1 MKKSLLTMF
10 VFLLSISLAVA
21 APVDEQ
27 KARQLASDFLGSLR
41 PQITRSVSEGAELTR
56 AVTGVADG
64 NDAAFYVFNSDCSF
78 VIISADD
85 RTPAVLGYSEN
96 GVYDKNNV
104 PDGLK
109 AMLGWLQSS
118 VRNYTPTTRGEVPTH
133 DAIKPL
139 LTTKWNQHSP
149 YNLFCPYD
157 EVNDAPSVTGCVAT
171 AMAQIMKYHEWP
183 SAYDWSLMK
192 DEYDSGDE
200 SAAAQEVAKVMKDAG
215 ESVYM
220 KYSANGSF
228 ANADGISEA
237 FRNTFGYSISTELVS
252 RAYFTA
258 QEWDELIYSN
268 LENKMPVYY
277 GGTAIDIDDSKG
289 YLQGVEAGHG
299 FVVDGYDGKGLYHVN
314 WGWGGLSDGF
324 FLLSLLDPDNQGAG
338 GTSGSEGYTIRASA
352 VVGIKPVKPTEKA
365 VTTRRLRASSFSVV
379 DGQTTLSR
387 SSTSEDFPSFKTKI
401 GIGNFITGSED
412 GTFDVGLLLCKGN
425 ELLSLLDSKSSTDFP
440 KDKGFLFNLESKIG
454 KGLSNGTYQLRAV
467 CRESGKED
475 WVFCQLATSCYVEAV
490 VNDLSLTLAV
500 RGIDNDGVAKFTAN
514 SKEIS
519 SNPCERR
526 PITFKLNL
534 TDLNK
539 ESNSPIYLW
548 GNEDPMNT
556 VLLAGIG
563 SNLDPGETGDVEIH
577 YTPQRSGDFTF
588 YISGSA
594 TDYTESLV
602 ETFEVNVAAR
612 VPYDLVVDVALDVKD
627 ADSENKVAGTAL
639 EGVAKIKNN
648 SSEAYQDPVRI
659 WLLKENP
666 STGEFNSVTRVV
678 RSADIP
684 VGETA
689 EVPFEFYDLKT
700 DVNYA
705 LVVQMYENT
714 DWKFVNFVNGGIPQ
728 SAIFMLVDA
737 TGIQSIQSDAPDA
750 EVYNLNGVFM
760 GKASDLKSL
769 PKGLY
774 IINKKKV
781 VNN

>member
-10 VFLLSISLAVA
+10 VSLFSIILAVA

-27 KARQLASDFLGSLR
+27 KARQLASDFLSNMNPHG
-41 PQITRSVSEGAELTR
+41 TRSGNVELTR

-64 NDAAFYVFNSDCSF
+64 NDAAIYVFNSDESF

-85 RTPAVLGYSEN
+85 RTPAVLGYSDH
-96 GVYDKNNV
+96 GAYDMKKA

-109 AMLGWLQSS
+109 AMLGWFQAS
-118 VRNYTPTTRGEVPTH
+118 VRNYSTTRGEVAIH

-149 YNLFCPYD
+149 YNLLCPYD
-157 EVNDAPSVTGCVAT
+157 EKNDAPSVTGCVAT
-171 AMAQIMKYHEWP
+171 AMAQIMKYHEYP

-215 ESVYM
+215 ASVYM
-220 KYSANGSF
+220 EYSAIVSS
-228 ANADGISEA
+228 ANVDGISEA

-338 GTSGSEGYTIRASA
+338 GTSGSEGYTIKASA
-352 VVGIKPVKPTEKA
+352 IVGIKPVKSTEKA

-387 SSTSEDFPSFKTKI
+387 SSSSEDFPSFKTKI

-440 KDKGFLFNLESKIG
+440 KGKGYFIDLESKIG

-490 VNDLSLTLAV
+490 VNDLSLTLVV

-519 SNPCERR
+519 SDPCERR

-548 GNEDPMNT
+548 GNEDPEKT
-556 VLLAGIG
+556 VLLAGKG

-689 EVPFEFYDLKT
+689 ELPFEFYDLKT
-700 DVNYA
+700 NVEYA
-705 LVVQMYENT
+705 LLVEMFENT
-714 DWKFVNFVNGGIPQ
+714 DWKLVNLVNDEIPK
-728 SAIFMLVDA
+728 SITYILVDA

>member
-1 MKKSLLTMF
+1 M
-10 VFLLSISLAVA
+10 
-21 APVDEQ
+21 
-27 KARQLASDFLGSLR
+27 
-41 PQITRSVSEGAELTR
+41 
-56 AVTGVADG
+56 
-64 NDAAFYVFNSDCSF
+64 
-78 VIISADD
+78 
-85 RTPAVLGYSEN
+85 
-96 GVYDKNNV
+96 
-104 PDGLK
+104 
-109 AMLGWLQSS
+109 
-118 VRNYTPTTRGEVPTH
+118 
-133 DAIKPL
+133 
-139 LTTKWNQHSP
+139 
-149 YNLFCPYD
+149 
-157 EVNDAPSVTGCVAT
+157 
-171 AMAQIMKYHEWP
+171 
-183 SAYDWSLMK
+183 
-192 DEYDSGDE
+192 
-200 SAAAQEVAKVMKDAG
+200 
-215 ESVYM
+215 
-220 KYSANGSF
+220 
-228 ANADGISEA
+228 
-237 FRNTFGYSISTELVS
+237 
-252 RAYFTA
+252 
-258 QEWDELIYSN
+258 
-268 LENKMPVYY
+268 
-277 GGTAIDIDDSKG
+277 
-289 YLQGVEAGHG
+289 
-299 FVVDGYDGKGLYHVN
+299 
-314 WGWGGLSDGF
+314 
-324 FLLSLLDPDNQGAG
+324 
-338 GTSGSEGYTIRASA
+338 
-352 VVGIKPVKPTEKA
+352 
-365 VTTRRLRASSFSVV
+365 V

-387 SSTSEDFPSFKTKI
+387 SSSSEDFPSFKTKI

-425 ELLSLLDSKSSTDFP
+425 ELLSLLDSKSS
-440 KDKGFLFNLESKIG
+440 N
-454 KGLSNGTYQLRAV
+454 
-467 CRESGKED
+467 
-475 WVFCQLATSCYVEAV
+475 
-490 VNDLSLTLAV
+490 LSLTLVV

-519 SNPCERR
+519 SDPCERR

-548 GNEDPMNT
+548 GNEDPEKT
-556 VLLAGIG
+556 VLLAGKG

-602 ETFEVNVAAR
+602 ETFEVNV
-612 VPYDLVVDVALDVKD
+612 
-627 ADSENKVAGTAL
+627 
-639 EGVAKIKNN
+639 N

-714 DWKFVNFVNGGIPQ
+714 DWKFVNFVNGRIPQ

>member
-1 MKKSLLTMF
+1 MKKSLLTIF
-10 VFLLSISLAVA
+10 VSLFSIILAVA

-27 KARQLASDFLGSLR
+27 KARQLASDFLSNMNPHG
-41 PQITRSVSEGAELTR
+41 TRSGNSELTR

-64 NDAAFYVFNSDCSF
+64 NDAAIYVFNSDNSF

-85 RTPAVLGYSEN
+85 RTPAVLGYSDH
-96 GVYDKNNV
+96 GVYDMKKA

-109 AMLGWLQSS
+109 AMLGWLQAS
-118 VRNYTPTTRGEVPTH
+118 VRNYSTTRGEVSIH

-215 ESVYM
+215 ASVYM

-352 VVGIKPVKPTEKA
+352 IVGIKPVKPTEKA

-425 ELLSLLDSKSSTDFP
+425 ELLSLLGSKSSEDFP
-440 KDKGFLFNLESKIG
+440 KDKGFFFNLESKIG
-454 KGLSNGTYQLRAV
+454 KGLSNGTYQLRAI

-519 SNPCERR
+519 SDPCERR

-534 TDLNK
+534 TDQNK

-548 GNEDPMNT
+548 GNEDPEKT

-594 TDYTESLV
+594 EDYTESLV

-612 VPYDLVVDVALDVKD
+612 VPYDLDVEVALEVED
-627 ADSENKVAGTAL
+627 ADPENKVAGTAL

-666 STGEFNSVTRVV
+666 STGKFNSVTRLV

-684 VGETA
+684 VGATA

-700 DVNYA
+700 DVEYA
-705 LVVQMYENT
+705 LVIEMYEKK
-714 DWKFVNFVNGGIPQ
+714 DWKEVNLVNGGIPA
-728 SAIFMLVDA
+728 SAIFTLVDA

>member
-10 VFLLSISLAVA
+10 VSLFSIILAVA

-27 KARQLASDFLGSLR
+27 KARQLASDFLSNMSPHG
-41 PQITRSVSEGAELTR
+41 TRSGNSELTR

-64 NDAAFYVFNSDCSF
+64 NDAAIYVFNSDNSF

-85 RTPAVLGYSEN
+85 RTPAVLGYSDH
-96 GVYDKNNV
+96 GVYDMKKA

-109 AMLGWLQSS
+109 AMLGWLQAS
-118 VRNYTPTTRGEVPTH
+118 VRNYSTTRGEVSIH

-352 VVGIKPVKPTEKA
+352 IVGIKPVKPTEKA

-387 SSTSEDFPSFKTKI
+387 SSSSEDFPSFKTKI

-425 ELLSLLDSKSSTDFP
+425 ELLSLLGSKSSEDFP
-440 KDKGFLFNLESKIG
+440 KDKGFFFNLESKIG
-454 KGLSNGTYQLRAV
+454 KGLSNGTYQLRAI

-519 SNPCERR
+519 SDPCERR

-534 TDLNK
+534 TDQNK

-548 GNEDPMNT
+548 GNEDPEKT

-594 TDYTESLV
+594 EDYTESLV

-612 VPYDLVVDVALDVKD
+612 VPYDLNVEVALEVEN
-627 ADSENKVAGTAL
+627 ADPENKVAGTAL

-666 STGEFNSVTRVV
+666 STGKFNSVTRLV

-684 VGETA
+684 VGATA

-700 DVNYA
+700 DVEYA
-705 LVVQMYENT
+705 LVIEMYEKK
-714 DWKFVNFVNGGIPQ
+714 DWKEVNLVNGGIPA
-728 SAIFMLVDA
+728 SAIFTLVDA

>member
-10 VFLLSISLAVA
+10 VSLFSIILAVA

-27 KARQLASDFLGSLR
+27 KARQLASDFLSNMSPHG
-41 PQITRSVSEGAELTR
+41 TRSGNSELTR

-64 NDAAFYVFNSDCSF
+64 NDAAIYVFNSDNSF

-85 RTPAVLGYSEN
+85 RTPAVLGYSDH
-96 GVYDKNNV
+96 GVYDMKKA

-109 AMLGWLQSS
+109 AMLGWLQAS
-118 VRNYTPTTRGEVPTH
+118 VRNYSTTRGEVSIH

-149 YNLFCPYD
+149 YNLLCPYD
-157 EVNDAPSVTGCVAT
+157 AENDALSVTGCVAT
-171 AMAQIMKYHEWP
+171 AMAQIMKYHEYP
-183 SAYDWSLMK
+183 SAYNWSLMK

-289 YLQGVEAGHG
+289 YLQGVEGGHG
-299 FVVDGYDGKGLYHVN
+299 FIVDGYDGKGLYHVN

-352 VVGIKPVKPTEKA
+352 IVGIKPVKPTEKA

-387 SSTSEDFPSFKTKI
+387 SSSSEDFPSFKTKI

-425 ELLSLLDSKSSTDFP
+425 ELLSLLGSKSSEDFP
-440 KDKGFLFNLESKIG
+440 KDKGFFFNLESKIG

-519 SNPCERR
+519 SDPCERR

-534 TDLNK
+534 TDQNK

-548 GNEDPMNT
+548 GNEDPEKT

-612 VPYDLVVDVALDVKD
+612 VPYDLDVEVALEVED
-627 ADSENKVAGTAL
+627 ADPENKVAGTAL

-666 STGEFNSVTRVV
+666 STGKFNSVTRLV

-684 VGETA
+684 VGATA

-700 DVNYA
+700 DVEYA
-705 LVVQMYENT
+705 LVIEMYEKK
-714 DWKFVNFVNGGIPQ
+714 DWKEVNLVNGGIPA
-728 SAIFMLVDA
+728 SAIFTLVDA

>member
-10 VFLLSISLAVA
+10 VSLFSIILAVA

-27 KARQLASDFLGSLR
+27 KARQLASDFLSNMNPHG
-41 PQITRSVSEGAELTR
+41 TRSGNAELTR

-64 NDAAFYVFNSDCSF
+64 NDAAIYVFNSDESF

-85 RTPAVLGYSEN
+85 RTPAVLGYSDH
-96 GVYDKNNV
+96 GAYDMKKA

-109 AMLGWLQSS
+109 AMLGWLQAS
-118 VRNYTPTTRGEVPTH
+118 VRHYSTTRGEVAIH

-149 YNLFCPYD
+149 YNLLCPYD
-157 EVNDAPSVTGCVAT
+157 DKNDAPSVTGCVAT
-171 AMAQIMKYHEWP
+171 AMAQIMRYHEYP
-183 SAYDWSLMK
+183 SAYNWSLMK
-192 DEYDSGDE
+192 DDYESGDE
-200 SAAAQEVAKVMKDAG
+200 SEAAQEVAKVMKDAG
-215 ESVYM
+215 ASVYM
-220 KYSANGSF
+220 EYSANVSS
-228 ANADGISEA
+228 AIVDGISEA

-277 GGTAIDIDDSKG
+277 SGTAVDIDDSKG

-338 GTSGSEGYTIRASA
+338 GTSGSEGYTIKASA
-352 VVGIKPVKPTEKA
+352 IVGIKPVKPTEKA

-387 SSTSEDFPSFKTKI
+387 SSSSEDFPSFKTNI

-425 ELLSLLDSKSSTDFP
+425 ELLSLLDSKSSRDFP
-440 KDKGFLFNLESKIG
+440 KGKGYLIDLESKIG

-490 VNDLSLTLAV
+490 VNDLSLTLVV

-666 STGEFNSVTRVV
+666 STGKYNSVTRVV
-678 RSADIP
+678 RPADIP

-700 DVNYA
+700 GVKYA
-705 LVVQMYENT
+705 LVVEMYENT
-714 DWKFVNFVNGGIPQ
+714 DWKFVNFVNGGIPE
-728 SAIFMLVDA
+728 SIIYMLVDA

-750 EVYNLNGVFM
+750 EVYNLNGVRL
-760 GKASDLKSL
+760 GKASDLKNL
-769 PKGLY
+769 PKGVY

>member
-10 VFLLSISLAVA
+10 VSLFSIILAVA

-27 KARQLASDFLGSLR
+27 KARQLASDFLSNMSPRG
-41 PQITRSVSEGAELTR
+41 TRSGNAELTR

-64 NDAAFYVFNSDCSF
+64 NDAAIYVFNSDNSF

-85 RTPAVLGYSEN
+85 RTPAVLGYSDH
-96 GVYDKNNV
+96 GVYDMKKA

-109 AMLGWLQSS
+109 AMLGWLQAS
-118 VRNYTPTTRGEVPTH
+118 VRNYSTTRGEVSIH

-149 YNLFCPYD
+149 YNLLCPYD
-157 EVNDAPSVTGCVAT
+157 AENDALSVTGCVAT

-215 ESVYM
+215 ASVYM

-352 VVGIKPVKPTEKA
+352 IVGIKPVKPTEKA

-387 SSTSEDFPSFKTKI
+387 SSSSEDFPSFKTKI

-454 KGLSNGTYQLRAV
+454 KGLSNGTYQLRAI

-519 SNPCERR
+519 SDPCERR

-534 TDLNK
+534 TDQNK

-548 GNEDPMNT
+548 GNEDPEKT

-594 TDYTESLV
+594 EDYTESLV

-612 VPYDLVVDVALDVKD
+612 VPYDLNVEVALEVEN
-627 ADSENKVAGTAL
+627 ADPENKVAGTAL

-666 STGEFNSVTRVV
+666 STGKFNSVTRLV

-684 VGETA
+684 VGATA

-700 DVNYA
+700 DVEYA
-705 LVVQMYENT
+705 LVIEMYEKK
-714 DWKFVNFVNGGIPQ
+714 DWKEVNLVNGGIPA
-728 SAIFMLVDA
+728 SAIFTLVDA

>member
-10 VFLLSISLAVA
+10 VSLFSIILAVA

-27 KARQLASDFLGSLR
+27 KARQLASDFLSNMSPHG
-41 PQITRSVSEGAELTR
+41 TRSGNSELTR

-64 NDAAFYVFNSDCSF
+64 NDAAIYVFNSDNSF

-85 RTPAVLGYSEN
+85 RTPAVLGYSDH
-96 GVYDKNNV
+96 GVYDMKKA

-109 AMLGWLQSS
+109 AMLGWLQAS
-118 VRNYTPTTRGEVPTH
+118 VRNYSTTRGEVSIH

-149 YNLFCPYD
+149 YNLLCPYD
-157 EVNDAPSVTGCVAT
+157 AENDALSVTGCVAT

-352 VVGIKPVKPTEKA
+352 IVGIKPVKPTEKA

-387 SSTSEDFPSFKTKI
+387 SSSSEDFPSFKTKI

-490 VNDLSLTLAV
+490 VNDLSLTLVV

-519 SNPCERR
+519 SDPCERR

-534 TDLNK
+534 TDQNK

-548 GNEDPMNT
+548 GNEDPEKT

-594 TDYTESLV
+594 EDYTESLV

-666 STGEFNSVTRVV
+666 STGKFNSVTRLV

-684 VGETA
+684 VGATA

-700 DVNYA
+700 DVEYA
-705 LVVQMYENT
+705 LVIEMYEKK
-714 DWKFVNFVNGGIPQ
+714 DWKEVNLVNGGIPA
-728 SAIFMLVDA
+728 SAIFTLVDA

>member
-1 MKKSLLTMF
+1 MKKSLLTT
-10 VFLLSISLAVA
+10 FLFLFSIILAVA

-27 KARQLASDFLGSLR
+27 KARQLASDFLSNMSPHG
-41 PQITRSVSEGAELTR
+41 TRSANVELTR

-64 NDAAFYVFNSDCSF
+64 NDAAIYVFNSDNSF

-85 RTPAVLGYSEN
+85 RTPAVLGYSDQ
-96 GVYDKNNV
+96 GVYDMKKA

-109 AMLGWLQSS
+109 AMLGWLQAS
-118 VRNYTPTTRGEVPTH
+118 VRNYSTTRGEVLIH

-139 LTTKWNQHSP
+139 MTTKWNQHSP
-149 YNLFCPYD
+149 YNLLCPYD

-171 AMAQIMKYHEWP
+171 AMAQIMKYHEYP

-215 ESVYM
+215 ASVYM
-220 KYSANGSF
+220 KYSANVSS
-228 ANADGISEA
+228 ANVDGISEA

-338 GTSGSEGYTIRASA
+338 GTSGSEGYTIKASA
-352 VVGIKPVKPTEKA
+352 IVGIKPVKPTEKA

-387 SSTSEDFPSFKTKI
+387 SSSSEDFPSFKTKI

-440 KDKGFLFNLESKIG
+440 KGKGYFIDLESKIG

-490 VNDLSLTLAV
+490 VNDKSLTLVV

-563 SNLDPGETGDVEIH
+563 SNLDPGETGDVVIH

-588 YISGSA
+588 YISGSDK
-594 TDYTESLV
+594 DYTESLV
-602 ETFEVNVAAR
+602 ATFEVNVAAR
-612 VPYDLVVDVALDVKD
+612 TPYDLVVDVALEVEG
-627 ADSENKVAGTAL
+627 ADSENKVSGTAL
-639 EGVAKIKNN
+639 KGVAKIKNN
-648 SSEAYQDPVRI
+648 SSQAYQDPVRI
-659 WLLKENP
+659 WLYKYN
-666 STGEFNSVTRVV
+666 STTGDFKSVTRLA
-678 RSADIP
+678 RSADIA
-684 VGETA
+684 VGETG

-700 DVNYA
+700 NVEYA
-705 LVVQMYENT
+705 LLVEMYENKE
-714 DWKFVNFVNGGIPQ
+714 WKMVNLVDGLIPLSFVY
-728 SAIFMLVDA
+728 MLVDA
-737 TGIQSIQSDAPDA
+737 TGIHSIQSDAPDA
-750 EVYNLNGVFM
+750 EVYNLNGVRL
-760 GKASDLKSL
+760 GKAADLKSL

>member
-10 VFLLSISLAVA
+10 VSLFSVILAVA

-27 KARQLASDFLGSLR
+27 KARQLASDFLSNMNPHG
-41 PQITRSVSEGAELTR
+41 TRSGNAELTR

-64 NDAAFYVFNSDCSF
+64 NDAAIYVFNSDNSF

-85 RTPAVLGYSEN
+85 RTPAVLGYSDH
-96 GVYDKNNV
+96 GAYDMKKA

-109 AMLGWLQSS
+109 AMLGWFQAS
-118 VRNYTPTTRGEVPTH
+118 VSNYSTTRGEVAIH

-149 YNLFCPYD
+149 YNLLCPYD
-157 EVNDAPSVTGCVAT
+157 EVNDALSVTGCVAT
-171 AMAQIMKYHEWP
+171 AMAQIMRYHEYP
-183 SAYDWSLMK
+183 SAYNWSLMK
-192 DEYDSGDE
+192 DDYDSGDE
-200 SAAAQEVAKVMKDAG
+200 SEAANEVAKVMKDAG
-215 ESVYM
+215 QSVYM
-220 KYSANGSF
+220 EYSANGSS
-228 ANADGISEA
+228 ANGDCVSEA
-237 FRNTFGYSISTELVS
+237 FRNIFGYALSTEFVI
-252 RAYFTA
+252 RAYYSA
-258 QEWDELIYSN
+258 QEWDELIYGN
-268 LENKMPVYY
+268 LKNKMPVIYS
-277 GGTAIDIDDSKG
+277 GRAIDIDNSGGSLKG
-289 YLQGVEAGHG
+289 VDAGHT

-324 FLLSLLDPDNQGAG
+324 FLLSLLNPENQGAG
-338 GTSGSEGYTIRASA
+338 GTSGSEGYTIRAAA
-352 VVGIKPVKPTEKA
+352 VVGIQPAATA
-365 VTTRRLRASSFSVV
+365 VSVRRLKSNSFSLV
-379 DGQTTLSR
+379 DGQTTISR
-387 SSTSEDFPSFKTKI
+387 SSTSEDFPSFKI
-401 GIGNFITGSED
+401 RNGFGNFITGSED
-412 GTFDVGLLLCKGN
+412 GKFDFGLMLCKGD
-425 ELLSLLDSKSSTDFP
+425 EMLSLLSGKSSDFS
-440 KDKGFLFNLESKIG
+440 KDEGYYYNSEVQIG
-454 KGLSNGTYQLRAV
+454 KGLSNGTYQIRGV
-467 CRESGKED
+467 CRESGTEN
-475 WVFCQLATSCYVEAV
+475 WYLCQLATCCYIEAV
-490 VNDLSLTLAV
+490 VNDKSLTLAV
-500 RGIDNDGVAKFTAN
+500 HGIDNDGVAKFKAN
-514 SKEIS
+514 SKDVS

-627 ADSENKVAGTAL
+627 ADSENKVAETAL

-666 STGEFNSVTRVV
+666 STGKYNSVTHVV
-678 RSADIP
+678 RPADIP

-700 DVNYA
+700 GVKYA
-705 LVVQMYENT
+705 LVVEMYENNG
-714 DWKFVNFVNGGIPQ
+714 WKDVNFVNGGIPQ

-737 TGIQSIQSDAPDA
+737 TGIQSIQSNAPDA
-750 EVYNLNGVFM
+750 EVYSLNGVRL
-760 GKASDLKSL
+760 GKASELKNL
-769 PKGLY
+769 PKGVY

>member
-10 VFLLSISLAVA
+10 VSLFSIILAVA

-27 KARQLASDFLGSLR
+27 KARQLASDFLSNMSPHG
-41 PQITRSVSEGAELTR
+41 TRSGNSELTR

-64 NDAAFYVFNSDCSF
+64 NDAAIYVFNSDNSF

-85 RTPAVLGYSEN
+85 RTPAVLGYSDH
-96 GVYDKNNV
+96 GVYDMKKA

-109 AMLGWLQSS
+109 AMLGWLQAS
-118 VRNYTPTTRGEVPTH
+118 VRNYSTTRGEVSIH

-149 YNLFCPYD
+149 YNLLCPYD
-157 EVNDAPSVTGCVAT
+157 AENDALSVTGCVAT
-171 AMAQIMKYHEWP
+171 AMAQIMKYHEYP
-183 SAYDWSLMK
+183 SAYNWSLMK

-352 VVGIKPVKPTEKA
+352 IVGIKPVKPTEKA

-387 SSTSEDFPSFKTKI
+387 SSSSEDFPSFKTKI

-425 ELLSLLDSKSSTDFP
+425 ELLSLLDSKSSEDFP
-440 KDKGFLFNLESKIG
+440 KDKGFFFNLESKIG
-454 KGLSNGTYQLRAV
+454 KGLSNGTYQLRAI

-519 SNPCERR
+519 SDPCERR

-534 TDLNK
+534 TDQNK

-548 GNEDPMNT
+548 GNEDPEKT

-594 TDYTESLV
+594 EDYTESLV

-612 VPYDLVVDVALDVKD
+612 VPYDLNVEVALEVEN
-627 ADSENKVAGTAL
+627 ADPENKVAGTAL

-666 STGEFNSVTRVV
+666 STGKFNSVTRLV

-684 VGETA
+684 VGATA

-700 DVNYA
+700 DVEYA
-705 LVVQMYENT
+705 LVIEMYEKK
-714 DWKFVNFVNGGIPQ
+714 DWKEVNLVNGGIPA
-728 SAIFMLVDA
+728 SAIFTLVDA

>member
-10 VFLLSISLAVA
+10 VSLFSIILAVA

-27 KARQLASDFLGSLR
+27 KARQLASDFLSNMSPHG
-41 PQITRSVSEGAELTR
+41 TRSGNSELTR

-64 NDAAFYVFNSDCSF
+64 NDAAIYVFNSDNSF

-85 RTPAVLGYSEN
+85 RTPAVLGYSDH
-96 GVYDKNNV
+96 GVYDMKKA

-109 AMLGWLQSS
+109 AMLGWLQAS
-118 VRNYTPTTRGEVPTH
+118 VRNYSTTRGEVSIH

-149 YNLFCPYD
+149 YNLLCPYD
-157 EVNDAPSVTGCVAT
+157 AENDALSVTGCVAT

-215 ESVYM
+215 ASVYM

-352 VVGIKPVKPTEKA
+352 IVGIKPVKPTEKA

-387 SSTSEDFPSFKTKI
+387 SSSSEDFPSFKTKI

-425 ELLSLLDSKSSTDFP
+425 ELLSLLGSKSSEDFP
-440 KDKGFLFNLESKIG
+440 KDKGFFFNLESKIG
-454 KGLSNGTYQLRAV
+454 KGLSNGTYQLRAI

-519 SNPCERR
+519 SDPCERR

-534 TDLNK
+534 TDQNK

-548 GNEDPMNT
+548 GNEDPEKT

-594 TDYTESLV
+594 EDYTESLV

-612 VPYDLVVDVALDVKD
+612 VPYDLNVEVALEVEN
-627 ADSENKVAGTAL
+627 ADPENKVAGTAL

-666 STGEFNSVTRVV
+666 STGKFNSVTRLV

-684 VGETA
+684 VGATA

-700 DVNYA
+700 DVEYA
-705 LVVQMYENT
+705 LVIEMYEKK
-714 DWKFVNFVNGGIPQ
+714 DWKEVNLVNGGIPA
-728 SAIFMLVDA
+728 SAIFTLVDA

>member
-10 VFLLSISLAVA
+10 VSLFSIILAVA

-27 KARQLASDFLGSLR
+27 KARQLASDFLSNMSPRG
-41 PQITRSVSEGAELTR
+41 TRSGNAELTR

-64 NDAAFYVFNSDCSF
+64 NDAAIYVFNSDNSF

-85 RTPAVLGYSEN
+85 RTPAVLGYSDH
-96 GVYDKNNV
+96 GAYDMKKA

-109 AMLGWLQSS
+109 AMLGWFQAS
-118 VRNYTPTTRGEVPTH
+118 VRNYSTTRGEVAIH

-149 YNLFCPYD
+149 YNLLCPYD
-157 EVNDAPSVTGCVAT
+157 AENDALSVTGCVAT
-171 AMAQIMKYHEWP
+171 AMAQIMKYHEYP

-215 ESVYM
+215 ASVYM
-220 KYSANGSF
+220 EYSAIVSS
-228 ANADGISEA
+228 ANVDGISEA

-277 GGTAIDIDDSKG
+277 SGTAIDIDDSKG

-352 VVGIKPVKPTEKA
+352 IVGIKPVKPTEKA

-387 SSTSEDFPSFKTKI
+387 SSSSEDFPSFKTKI

-425 ELLSLLDSKSSTDFP
+425 ELLSLLDSKSSKDFP
-440 KDKGFLFNLESKIG
+440 KGTGYLIDLESKIG

-490 VNDLSLTLAV
+490 VNDLSLTLVV

-519 SNPCERR
+519 SDPCERR

-548 GNEDPMNT
+548 GNEDPEKT
-556 VLLAGIG
+556 VLLAGKG

-714 DWKFVNFVNGGIPQ
+714 DWKFVNFVNGRIPQ

>member
-10 VFLLSISLAVA
+10 VSLFSIILAVA

-27 KARQLASDFLGSLR
+27 KARQLASDFLSNMSPHG
-41 PQITRSVSEGAELTR
+41 TRSGNSELTR

-64 NDAAFYVFNSDCSF
+64 NDAAIYVFNSDNSF

-85 RTPAVLGYSEN
+85 RTPAVLGYSDH
-96 GVYDKNNV
+96 GVYDMKKA

-109 AMLGWLQSS
+109 AMLGWLQAS
-118 VRNYTPTTRGEVPTH
+118 VRNYSTTRGEVSIH

-149 YNLFCPYD
+149 YNLLCPYD
-157 EVNDAPSVTGCVAT
+157 AENDALSVTGCVAT
-171 AMAQIMKYHEWP
+171 AMAQIMKYHEYP
-183 SAYDWSLMK
+183 SAYNWSLMK
-192 DEYDSGDE
+192 DEYDSSDE

-352 VVGIKPVKPTEKA
+352 IVGIKPVKPTEKA

-387 SSTSEDFPSFKTKI
+387 SSSSEDFPSFKTKI

-425 ELLSLLDSKSSTDFP
+425 ELLSLLGSKSSEDFP
-440 KDKGFLFNLESKIG
+440 KDKGFFFNLESKIG
-454 KGLSNGTYQLRAV
+454 KGLSNGTYQLRAI

-519 SNPCERR
+519 SDPCERR

-534 TDLNK
+534 TDQNK

-548 GNEDPMNT
+548 GNEDPEKT

-594 TDYTESLV
+594 EDYTESLV

-612 VPYDLVVDVALDVKD
+612 VPYDLNVEVALEVEN
-627 ADSENKVAGTAL
+627 ADPENKVAGTAL

-666 STGEFNSVTRVV
+666 STGKFNSVTRLV

-684 VGETA
+684 VGATA

-700 DVNYA
+700 DVEYA
-705 LVVQMYENT
+705 LVIEMYEKK
-714 DWKFVNFVNGGIPQ
+714 DWKEVNLVNGGIPA
-728 SAIFMLVDA
+728 SAIFTLVDA

>member
-1 MKKSLLTMF
+1 MKKSLLTIF
-10 VFLLSISLAVA
+10 VSLFSIILAVA

-27 KARQLASDFLGSLR
+27 KARQLASDFLSNMNPHG
-41 PQITRSVSEGAELTR
+41 TRSGNSELTR

-64 NDAAFYVFNSDCSF
+64 NDAAIYVFNSDNSF

-85 RTPAVLGYSEN
+85 RTPAVLGYSDH
-96 GVYDKNNV
+96 GVYDMKKA

-109 AMLGWLQSS
+109 AMLGWLQAS
-118 VRNYTPTTRGEVPTH
+118 VRNYSTTRGEVSIH

-149 YNLFCPYD
+149 YNLLCPYD
-157 EVNDAPSVTGCVAT
+157 AENDALSVTGCVAT
-171 AMAQIMKYHEWP
+171 AMAQIMKYHEYP
-183 SAYDWSLMK
+183 SAYNWSLMK

-289 YLQGVEAGHG
+289 YLQGVEGGHG
-299 FVVDGYDGKGLYHVN
+299 FIVDGYDGKGLYHVN

-352 VVGIKPVKPTEKA
+352 IVGIKPVKPTEKA

-425 ELLSLLDSKSSTDFP
+425 ELLSLLGSKSSEDFP
-440 KDKGFLFNLESKIG
+440 KDKGFFFNLESKIG

-490 VNDLSLTLAV
+490 VNDLSLTLVV

-519 SNPCERR
+519 SDPCERR

-666 STGEFNSVTRVV
+666 STGKFNSVTRLV

-684 VGETA
+684 VGATA

-700 DVNYA
+700 DVEYA
-705 LVVQMYENT
+705 LVIEMYEKK
-714 DWKFVNFVNGGIPQ
+714 DWKEVNLVNGGIPA
-728 SAIFMLVDA
+728 SAIFTLVDA

>member
-1 MKKSLLTMF
+1 
-10 VFLLSISLAVA
+10 
-21 APVDEQ
+21 
-27 KARQLASDFLGSLR
+27 
-41 PQITRSVSEGAELTR
+41 
-56 AVTGVADG
+56 
-64 NDAAFYVFNSDCSF
+64 
-78 VIISADD
+78 
-85 RTPAVLGYSEN
+85 
-96 GVYDKNNV
+96 
-104 PDGLK
+104 
-109 AMLGWLQSS
+109 
-118 VRNYTPTTRGEVPTH
+118 
-133 DAIKPL
+133 
-139 LTTKWNQHSP
+139 
-149 YNLFCPYD
+149 
-157 EVNDAPSVTGCVAT
+157 
-171 AMAQIMKYHEWP
+171 MAQIMKYHEYP

-352 VVGIKPVKPTEKA
+352 IVGIKPVKPTEKA

-387 SSTSEDFPSFKTKI
+387 SSSSEDFPSFKTKI

-425 ELLSLLDSKSSTDFP
+425 ELLSLLDSKSSEDFP

-454 KGLSNGTYQLRAV
+454 KGLSNGTYQLRAI

-490 VNDLSLTLAV
+490 VNDLSLTLVV
-500 RGIDNDGVAKFTAN
+500 RGIGNDGVAKFTAN

-519 SNPCERR
+519 SDPCERR

-534 TDLNK
+534 TDQNK

-548 GNEDPMNT
+548 GNEDPEKT

-594 TDYTESLV
+594 EDYTESLV

-612 VPYDLVVDVALDVKD
+612 VPYDLVVDVALEVED
-627 ADSENKVAGTAL
+627 ADPENKVAGTAL

-666 STGEFNSVTRVV
+666 STGKFNSVTRLV

-684 VGETA
+684 VGATA

-700 DVNYA
+700 DVEYA
-705 LVVQMYENT
+705 LVIEMYEKK
-714 DWKFVNFVNGGIPQ
+714 DWKEVNLVNGGIPA
-728 SAIFMLVDA
+728 SAIFTLVDA

-760 GKASDLKSL
+760 DNASDLKSL

>member
-10 VFLLSISLAVA
+10 VSLFSIILAVA

-27 KARQLASDFLGSLR
+27 KARQLASDFLSNMNPHG
-41 PQITRSVSEGAELTR
+41 TRSANAELTR

-64 NDAAFYVFNSDCSF
+64 NDAAIYVFNSDNSF

-85 RTPAVLGYSEN
+85 RTPAVLGYSDH
-96 GVYDKNNV
+96 GVYDMKKA

-109 AMLGWLQSS
+109 AMLGWLQAS
-118 VRNYTPTTRGEVPTH
+118 VRNYSTTRGEVSIH

-200 SAAAQEVAKVMKDAG
+200 SAAAQEVAKVMYDAG
-215 ESVYM
+215 ASVYM
-220 KYSANGSF
+220 EYSADGSTS
-228 ANADGISEA
+228 NNDCISEA
-237 FRNTFGYSISTELVS
+237 LRNIFGYALSTEWVY
-252 RAYFTA
+252 RAYYSA
-258 QEWDELIYSN
+258 QEWDELIYGN
-268 LENKMPVYY
+268 LKNKMPVIYA
-277 GGTAIDIDDSKG
+277 GQAIDIDDSYG
-289 YLQGVEAGHG
+289 YLQGVESGHS
-299 FVVDGYDGKGLYHVN
+299 FIVDGYDGKGLYHVN

-324 FLLSLLDPDNQGAG
+324 FLLSLLNPENQGAG
-338 GTSGSEGYTIRASA
+338 GTSGSEGYSIKVSA

-387 SSTSEDFPSFKTKI
+387 SSSSEDFPSFKTKI

-440 KDKGFLFNLESKIG
+440 KGKGYFIDLESKIG

-490 VNDLSLTLAV
+490 VNDKSLTLAV
-500 RGIDNDGVAKFTAN
+500 HGMDNDDVAKFTAN

-519 SNPCERR
+519 SDPCERR

-539 ESNSPIYLW
+539 ESNSRIYLW
-548 GNEDPMNT
+548 GNEDPEKT

-588 YISGSA
+588 YISGSDK
-594 TDYTESLV
+594 DYTESLV
-602 ETFEVNVAAR
+602 ATFEVNVAAR
-612 VPYDLVVDVALDVKD
+612 TPYDLVVDVALEVEG
-627 ADSENKVAGTAL
+627 ADSEHKVPGTAL
-639 EGVAKIKNN
+639 VGVAKIKNN

-659 WLLKENP
+659 WLFIKKDP
-666 STGEFNSVTRVV
+666 STYGSVTHLV
-678 RSADIP
+678 RSAEIP

-689 EVPFEFYDLKT
+689 ELPFEFYDLKT
-700 DVNYA
+700 NVEYA
-705 LVVQMYENT
+705 LLVEMFENT
-714 DWKFVNFVNGGIPQ
+714 DWKLVNLVNDEIPK
-728 SAIFMLVDA
+728 SITYILVDA

>member
-10 VFLLSISLAVA
+10 VSLFSIILAVA

-27 KARQLASDFLGSLR
+27 KARQLASDFLSNMSPRG
-41 PQITRSVSEGAELTR
+41 TRSGNAELTR

-64 NDAAFYVFNSDCSF
+64 NDAAIYVFNSDNSF

-85 RTPAVLGYSEN
+85 RTPAVLGYSDH
-96 GVYDKNNV
+96 GAYDMKKA

-109 AMLGWLQSS
+109 AMLGWFQAS
-118 VRNYTPTTRGEVPTH
+118 VRNYSTTRGEVAIH

-149 YNLFCPYD
+149 YNLLCPYD
-157 EVNDAPSVTGCVAT
+157 EKNDAPSVTGCVAT
-171 AMAQIMKYHEWP
+171 AMAQIMKYHEYP
-183 SAYDWSLMK
+183 SAYNWSLMK
-192 DEYDSGDE
+192 DDFDSGDE

-352 VVGIKPVKPTEKA
+352 IVGIKPVKPTEKA

-387 SSTSEDFPSFKTKI
+387 SSSSEDFPSFKTKI

-425 ELLSLLDSKSSTDFP
+425 ELLSLLDSKSSEDFP

-454 KGLSNGTYQLRAV
+454 KGLSNGTYQLRAI

-490 VNDLSLTLAV
+490 VNDLSLTLVV
-500 RGIDNDGVAKFTAN
+500 RGIGNDGVAKFTAN

-519 SNPCERR
+519 SDPCERR

-534 TDLNK
+534 TDQNK

-548 GNEDPMNT
+548 GNEDPEKT

-594 TDYTESLV
+594 EDYTESLV

-612 VPYDLVVDVALDVKD
+612 VPYDLVVDVALEVED
-627 ADSENKVAGTAL
+627 ADPENKVAGTAL

-666 STGEFNSVTRVV
+666 STGKFNSVTRLV

-684 VGETA
+684 VGATA

-700 DVNYA
+700 DVEYA
-705 LVVQMYENT
+705 LVIEMYEKK
-714 DWKFVNFVNGGIPQ
+714 DWKEVNLVNGGIPA
-728 SAIFMLVDA
+728 SAIFTLVDA

>member
-10 VFLLSISLAVA
+10 VSLFSIILAVA

-27 KARQLASDFLGSLR
+27 KARQLASDFLSNMNPHG
-41 PQITRSVSEGAELTR
+41 TRSANAELTR

-64 NDAAFYVFNSDCSF
+64 NDAAIYVFNSDNSF

-85 RTPAVLGYSEN
+85 RTPAVLGYSDH
-96 GVYDKNNV
+96 GVYDMKKA

-109 AMLGWLQSS
+109 AMLGWLQAS
-118 VRNYTPTTRGEVPTH
+118 VRNYSTTRGEVSIH

-171 AMAQIMKYHEWP
+171 AMAQIMKYHEYP
-183 SAYDWSLMK
+183 SAYNWSLMK
-192 DEYDSGDE
+192 DDYDSGDE

-215 ESVYM
+215 ASVYM
-220 KYSANGSF
+220 EYSANVSS
-228 ANADGISEA
+228 AIVDGISEA

-352 VVGIKPVKPTEKA
+352 IVGIKPVKPTEKA

-387 SSTSEDFPSFKTKI
+387 SSSSEDFPSFKTKI

-440 KDKGFLFNLESKIG
+440 KGTGYLIDLESKIG

-490 VNDLSLTLAV
+490 VNDLSLTLVV

-519 SNPCERR
+519 SDPCERR

-534 TDLNK
+534 TDLNI

-548 GNEDPMNT
+548 GNEDPEKT
-556 VLLAGIG
+556 VLLAGKG

-714 DWKFVNFVNGGIPQ
+714 DWKLVNFVNGGIPQ

>member
-10 VFLLSISLAVA
+10 VSLFSIILAVA

-27 KARQLASDFLGSLR
+27 KARQLASDFLSNMSPHG
-41 PQITRSVSEGAELTR
+41 TRSGNSELTR

-64 NDAAFYVFNSDCSF
+64 NDAAIYVFNSDNSF

-85 RTPAVLGYSEN
+85 RTPAVLGYSDH
-96 GVYDKNNV
+96 GVYDMKKA

-109 AMLGWLQSS
+109 AMLGWLQAS
-118 VRNYTPTTRGEVPTH
+118 VRNYSTTRGEVSIH

-171 AMAQIMKYHEWP
+171 AMAQIMKYHEYP

-220 KYSANGSF
+220 EYSAIVSS

-352 VVGIKPVKPTEKA
+352 IVGIKPVKPTEKA

-666 STGEFNSVTRVV
+666 STGKFNSVTRLV

-684 VGETA
+684 VGETT
-689 EVPFEFYDLKT
+689 EIPFEFYDLKT
-700 DVNYA
+700 DVEYA
-705 LVVQMYENT
+705 LLVQMYENT
-714 DWKFVNFVNGGIPQ
+714 DWKDVNLVNGGIPA
-728 SAIFMLVDA
+728 SAIFTLVDA

>member
-1 MKKSLLTMF
+1 MKK
-10 VFLLSISLAVA
+10 A
-21 APVDEQ
+21 
-27 KARQLASDFLGSLR
+27 
-41 PQITRSVSEGAELTR
+41 
-56 AVTGVADG
+56 
-64 NDAAFYVFNSDCSF
+64 
-78 VIISADD
+78 
-85 RTPAVLGYSEN
+85 
-96 GVYDKNNV
+96 

-109 AMLGWLQSS
+109 AMLGWLQAS
-118 VRNYTPTTRGEVPTH
+118 VRNYSTTRGEVSIH

-149 YNLFCPYD
+149 YNLLCPYD
-157 EVNDAPSVTGCVAT
+157 AENDALSVTGCVAT
-171 AMAQIMKYHEWP
+171 AMAQIMKYHEYP

-192 DEYDSGDE
+192 DEYDSSDE

-215 ESVYM
+215 ASVYM

-289 YLQGVEAGHG
+289 YLQGVEGGHG
-299 FVVDGYDGKGLYHVN
+299 FIVDGYDGKGLYHVN

-352 VVGIKPVKPTEKA
+352 IVGIKPVKPTEKA

-387 SSTSEDFPSFKTKI
+387 SSSSEDFPSFKTKI

-425 ELLSLLDSKSSTDFP
+425 ELLSLLGSKSSEDFP
-440 KDKGFLFNLESKIG
+440 KDKGFFFNLESKIG
-454 KGLSNGTYQLRAV
+454 KGLSNGTYQLRAI

-519 SNPCERR
+519 SDPCERR

-534 TDLNK
+534 TDQNK

-548 GNEDPMNT
+548 GNEDPEKT

-594 TDYTESLV
+594 EDYTESLV

-612 VPYDLVVDVALDVKD
+612 VPYDLNVEVALEVEN
-627 ADSENKVAGTAL
+627 ADPENKVAGTAL

-666 STGEFNSVTRVV
+666 STGKFNSVTRLV

-684 VGETA
+684 VGATA

-700 DVNYA
+700 DVEYA
-705 LVVQMYENT
+705 LVIEMYEKK
-714 DWKFVNFVNGGIPQ
+714 DWKEVNLVNGGIPA
-728 SAIFMLVDA
+728 SAIFTLVDA

-774 IINKKKV
+774 IINKKKI

>member
-1 MKKSLLTMF
+1 MIMKKSLLTMF
-10 VFLLSISLAVA
+10 VFLFSMILAVA

-27 KARQLASDFLGSLR
+27 KARQLASDFLSNMSPHG
-41 PQITRSVSEGAELTR
+41 TRSANVELTR
-56 AVTGVADG
+56 AVTGIADD
-64 NDAAFYVFNSDCSF
+64 NDAAIYVFNSDNSF

-85 RTPAVLGYSEN
+85 RTPAVLGYSDN
-96 GVYDKNNV
+96 GAYDMKKA

-109 AMLGWLQSS
+109 AMLGWLQAS
-118 VRNYTPTTRGEVPTH
+118 VRNYSTTRGEVLIH

-139 LTTKWNQHSP
+139 MTTKWNQHSP
-149 YNLFCPYD
+149 YNLLCPYD

-171 AMAQIMKYHEWP
+171 AMAQIMKYHEYP
-183 SAYDWSLMK
+183 SAYNWSLMK

-200 SAAAQEVAKVMKDAG
+200 SDAAQEVAKVMKDAG
-215 ESVYM
+215 ASVYM
-220 KYSANGSF
+220 QYSASGSF
-228 ANADGISEA
+228 AKSICVSEA
-237 FRNTFGYSISTELVS
+237 LRNTFGYYLSTEYVS
-252 RAYFTA
+252 RAYYSA
-258 QEWDELIYSN
+258 QEWDELIYAN
-268 LENKMPVYY
+268 LKNKMPVLYS
-277 GGTAIDIDDSKG
+277 GQAIDLDNSSGSLK
-289 YLQGVEAGHG
+289 GVEAGHS

-338 GTSGSEGYTIRASA
+338 GTSGSEGYTISVAA
-352 VVGIKPVKPTEKA
+352 VVGIMPAENPVT
-365 VTTRRLRASSFSVV
+365 VHRLQSSSFSI

-387 SSTSEDFPSFKTKI
+387 SSTSEDFPMFKIKALY
-401 GIGNFITGSED
+401 GNFIPGSED
-412 GTFDVGLLLCKGN
+412 GKYDVGLVLCKGN

-440 KDKGFLFNLESKIG
+440 KGTGYLIDLESKIG
-454 KGLSNGTYQLRAV
+454 KGLSNGTYQIRAV

-475 WVFCQLATSCYVEAV
+475 WYLCQLATSCYIDATI
-490 VNDLSLTLAV
+490 NDLSMTLV
-500 RGIDNDGVAKFTAN
+500 VHGSENDGVAKFTAN

-548 GNEDPMNT
+548 GNEDPEKT

-563 SNLDPGETGDVEIH
+563 SNLDPGETGDVVIH

-588 YISGSA
+588 YISGSDK
-594 TDYTESLV
+594 DYTESLV
-602 ETFEVNVAAR
+602 ATFEVNVAAR
-612 VPYDLVVDVALDVKD
+612 TPYDLVVDVALEVEG
-627 ADSENKVAGTAL
+627 ADSEHKVPGTAL
-639 EGVAKIKNN
+639 EGVVKIKNN

-659 WLLKENP
+659 WLYKDDP
-666 STGEFNSVTRVV
+666 STGKFVSVTRLV
-678 RSADIP
+678 RSAEIP

-700 DVNYA
+700 NVEYA
-705 LVVQMYENT
+705 LLVEMFENT
-714 DWKFVNFVNGGIPQ
+714 DWKFVNLDGGLI
-728 SAIFMLVDA
+728 SKSIVYMLVDA
-737 TGIQSIQSDAPDA
+737 TGIHSIQSDAPDA

-781 VNN
+781 INN

>member
-1 MKKSLLTMF
+1 M
-10 VFLLSISLAVA
+10 
-21 APVDEQ
+21 
-27 KARQLASDFLGSLR
+27 
-41 PQITRSVSEGAELTR
+41 
-56 AVTGVADG
+56 
-64 NDAAFYVFNSDCSF
+64 
-78 VIISADD
+78 
-85 RTPAVLGYSEN
+85 
-96 GVYDKNNV
+96 
-104 PDGLK
+104 
-109 AMLGWLQSS
+109 
-118 VRNYTPTTRGEVPTH
+118 
-133 DAIKPL
+133 
-139 LTTKWNQHSP
+139 
-149 YNLFCPYD
+149 
-157 EVNDAPSVTGCVAT
+157 
-171 AMAQIMKYHEWP
+171 
-183 SAYDWSLMK
+183 
-192 DEYDSGDE
+192 
-200 SAAAQEVAKVMKDAG
+200 
-215 ESVYM
+215 
-220 KYSANGSF
+220 
-228 ANADGISEA
+228 
-237 FRNTFGYSISTELVS
+237 
-252 RAYFTA
+252 
-258 QEWDELIYSN
+258 
-268 LENKMPVYY
+268 
-277 GGTAIDIDDSKG
+277 
-289 YLQGVEAGHG
+289 QGVESGHS
-299 FVVDGYDGKGLYHVN
+299 FIVDGYDGKGLYHVN

-324 FLLSLLDPDNQGAG
+324 FLLSLLNPENQGAG
-338 GTSGSEGYTIRASA
+338 GTSGSEGYSIKVSA

-387 SSTSEDFPSFKTKI
+387 SSSSEDFPSFKTKI

-440 KDKGFLFNLESKIG
+440 KGKGYFIDLESKIG

-490 VNDLSLTLAV
+490 VNDLSLTLVV

-666 STGEFNSVTRVV
+666 STGKYNSVTHVV
-678 RSADIP
+678 RPADIP

-700 DVNYA
+700 DVKYA
-705 LVVQMYENT
+705 LVVEMYENT
-714 DWKFVNFVNGGIPQ
+714 DWKDVNFVNGGIPQ

>member
-10 VFLLSISLAVA
+10 VSLFSIILAVA

-27 KARQLASDFLGSLR
+27 KARQLASDFLSNMSPHG
-41 PQITRSVSEGAELTR
+41 TRSGNSELTR

-64 NDAAFYVFNSDCSF
+64 NDAAIYVFNSDNSF

-85 RTPAVLGYSEN
+85 RTPAVLGYSDH
-96 GVYDKNNV
+96 GVYDMKKA

-109 AMLGWLQSS
+109 AMLGWLQAS
-118 VRNYTPTTRGEVPTH
+118 VRNYSTTRGEVSIH

-149 YNLFCPYD
+149 YNLLCPYD
-157 EVNDAPSVTGCVAT
+157 AENDALSVTGCVAT

-352 VVGIKPVKPTEKA
+352 IVGIKPVKPTEKA

-425 ELLSLLDSKSSTDFP
+425 ELLSLLDSKSSEDFP

-490 VNDLSLTLAV
+490 VNDLSLTLVV

-519 SNPCERR
+519 SDPCERR

-548 GNEDPMNT
+548 GNEDPEKT
-556 VLLAGIG
+556 VLLAGKG

-666 STGEFNSVTRVV
+666 STGKFNSVTRLV

-684 VGETA
+684 VGATA

-700 DVNYA
+700 DVEYA
-705 LVVQMYENT
+705 LVIEMYEKK
-714 DWKFVNFVNGGIPQ
+714 DWKEVNLVNGGIPA
-728 SAIFMLVDA
+728 SAIFTLVDA

>member
-10 VFLLSISLAVA
+10 VSLFSIILAVA

-27 KARQLASDFLGSLR
+27 KARQLASDFLSNMSPHG
-41 PQITRSVSEGAELTR
+41 TRSGNSELTR

-64 NDAAFYVFNSDCSF
+64 NDAAIYVFNSDNSF

-85 RTPAVLGYSEN
+85 RTPAVLGYSDH
-96 GVYDKNNV
+96 GVYDMKKA

-109 AMLGWLQSS
+109 AMLGWLQAS
-118 VRNYTPTTRGEVPTH
+118 VRNYSTTRGEVSIH

-215 ESVYM
+215 ASVYM

-352 VVGIKPVKPTEKA
+352 IVGIKPVKPTEKA

-387 SSTSEDFPSFKTKI
+387 SSSSEDFPSFKTKI

-425 ELLSLLDSKSSTDFP
+425 ELLSLLGSKSSEDFP
-440 KDKGFLFNLESKIG
+440 KDKGFFFNLESKIG
-454 KGLSNGTYQLRAV
+454 KGLSNGTYQLRAI

-490 VNDLSLTLAV
+490 VNDLSLTLVV

-519 SNPCERR
+519 SDPCERR

-534 TDLNK
+534 TDQNK

-548 GNEDPMNT
+548 GNEDPEKT

>member
-10 VFLLSISLAVA
+10 VSLFSIILAVA

-27 KARQLASDFLGSLR
+27 KARQLASDFLSNMNPHG
-41 PQITRSVSEGAELTR
+41 TRSGNSELTR

-64 NDAAFYVFNSDCSF
+64 NDAAIYVFNSDNSF

-85 RTPAVLGYSEN
+85 RTPAVLGYSDH
-96 GVYDKNNV
+96 GVYDMKKA

-109 AMLGWLQSS
+109 AMLGWLQAS
-118 VRNYTPTTRGEVPTH
+118 VRNYSTTRGEVSIH

-183 SAYDWSLMK
+183 TAYDWSLMK

-289 YLQGVEAGHG
+289 YLQGVEGGHG
-299 FVVDGYDGKGLYHVN
+299 FIVDGYDGKGLYHVN

-352 VVGIKPVKPTEKA
+352 IVGIKPVKPTEKA

-519 SNPCERR
+519 SDPCERR

-534 TDLNK
+534 TDQNK

-548 GNEDPMNT
+548 GNEDPEKT

-594 TDYTESLV
+594 EDYTESLV

-612 VPYDLVVDVALDVKD
+612 VPYDLNVEVALEVEN
-627 ADSENKVAGTAL
+627 ADPENKVAGTAL

-666 STGEFNSVTRVV
+666 STGKFNSVTRLV

-700 DVNYA
+700 DVEYA
-705 LVVQMYENT
+705 LVIEMYEKK
-714 DWKFVNFVNGGIPQ
+714 DWKEVNLVNGGIPA
-728 SAIFMLVDA
+728 SAIFTLVDA

>member
-10 VFLLSISLAVA
+10 VSLFSIILAVA

-27 KARQLASDFLGSLR
+27 KARQLASDFLSNMNPHG
-41 PQITRSVSEGAELTR
+41 TRSGNVELTR
-56 AVTGVADG
+56 AVTDHGA
-64 NDAAFYVFNSDCSF
+64 
-78 VIISADD
+78 
-85 RTPAVLGYSEN
+85 
-96 GVYDKNNV
+96 YDMKKA

-109 AMLGWLQSS
+109 AMLGWFQAS
-118 VRNYTPTTRGEVPTH
+118 VRNYSTTRGEVAIH

-149 YNLFCPYD
+149 YNLLCPYD
-157 EVNDAPSVTGCVAT
+157 EKNDAPSVTGCVAT
-171 AMAQIMKYHEWP
+171 AMAQIMKYHEYP

-215 ESVYM
+215 ASVYM
-220 KYSANGSF
+220 KYSAIVSS
-228 ANADGISEA
+228 ASVDGISEA
-237 FRNTFGYSISTELVS
+237 FRNTFGYSISTELVY

-338 GTSGSEGYTIRASA
+338 GTSGSEGYTIKASA
-352 VVGIKPVKPTEKA
+352 IVGIKPVKPTEKA

-387 SSTSEDFPSFKTKI
+387 SSSSEDFPSFKTKI

-440 KDKGFLFNLESKIG
+440 KGKGYFIDLESKIG

-490 VNDLSLTLAV
+490 VNDKSLTLVV

-666 STGEFNSVTRVV
+666 STGKYNSVTHVV
-678 RSADIP
+678 RPADIP

-700 DVNYA
+700 GVKYA
-705 LVVQMYENT
+705 LVVEMYENNG
-714 DWKFVNFVNGGIPQ
+714 WKDVNFVNGGIPQ

-737 TGIQSIQSDAPDA
+737 TGIQSIQSNAPDA
-750 EVYNLNGVFM
+750 EVYSLNGVRL
-760 GKASDLKSL
+760 GKASELKNL
-769 PKGLY
+769 PKGVY

>member
-10 VFLLSISLAVA
+10 VSLFSIILAVA

-27 KARQLASDFLGSLR
+27 KARQLASDFLSNMSPHG
-41 PQITRSVSEGAELTR
+41 TRSGNSELTR

-64 NDAAFYVFNSDCSF
+64 NDAAIYVFNSDNSF

-85 RTPAVLGYSEN
+85 RTPAVLGYSDH
-96 GVYDKNNV
+96 GVYDMKKA

-109 AMLGWLQSS
+109 AMLGWLQAS
-118 VRNYTPTTRGEVPTH
+118 VRNYSTTRGEVSIH

-171 AMAQIMKYHEWP
+171 AMAQIMKYHEYP
-183 SAYDWSLMK
+183 SAYNWSLMK
-192 DEYDSGDE
+192 DEYDSSDE

-289 YLQGVEAGHG
+289 YLQGVEGGHG
-299 FVVDGYDGKGLYHVN
+299 FIVDGYDGKGLYHVN

-338 GTSGSEGYTIRASA
+338 GTSGSEGYTIRVSA
-352 VVGIKPVKPTEKA
+352 IVGIKPVKPTEKA
-365 VTTRRLRASSFSVV
+365 VSARRLRASSFSVV

-387 SSTSEDFPSFKTKI
+387 SSSSEDFPSFKTKI

-714 DWKFVNFVNGGIPQ
+714 DWKFVNLVNGGIPQ

>member
-10 VFLLSISLAVA
+10 VSLFSIILAVA

-27 KARQLASDFLGSLR
+27 KARQLASDFLSNMSPRG
-41 PQITRSVSEGAELTR
+41 TRSGNAELTR

-64 NDAAFYVFNSDCSF
+64 NDAAIYVFNSDNSF

-85 RTPAVLGYSEN
+85 RTPAVLGYSDH
-96 GVYDKNNV
+96 GAYDMKKA

-109 AMLGWLQSS
+109 AMLGWFQAS
-118 VRNYTPTTRGEVPTH
+118 VRNYSTTRGEVAIH

-149 YNLFCPYD
+149 YNLLCPYD
-157 EVNDAPSVTGCVAT
+157 EKNDALSVTGCVAT
-171 AMAQIMKYHEWP
+171 AMAQIMKYHEYP

-215 ESVYM
+215 ASVYM
-220 KYSANGSF
+220 EYSAIVSS

-252 RAYFTA
+252 RASFTA

-352 VVGIKPVKPTEKA
+352 IVGIKPVKSTEKA

-387 SSTSEDFPSFKTKI
+387 SSSSEDFPSFKTKI

-490 VNDLSLTLAV
+490 VNDLSLTLVV

-519 SNPCERR
+519 SDPCERR

-548 GNEDPMNT
+548 GNEDPEKT

-594 TDYTESLV
+594 EDYTESLV

-612 VPYDLVVDVALDVKD
+612 VPYDLDVEVALEVED
-627 ADSENKVAGTAL
+627 ADPENKVAGTAL

-666 STGEFNSVTRVV
+666 STGKFNSVTRLV

-684 VGETA
+684 VGETT
-689 EVPFEFYDLKT
+689 EIPFEFYDLKT
-700 DVNYA
+700 DVEYA
-705 LVVQMYENT
+705 LLVQMYENT
-714 DWKFVNFVNGGIPQ
+714 DWKDVNLVNGGIPA
-728 SAIFMLVDA
+728 SAIFTLVDA

>member
-10 VFLLSISLAVA
+10 VSLFSIILAVA

-27 KARQLASDFLGSLR
+27 KARQLASDFLSNMSPHG
-41 PQITRSVSEGAELTR
+41 TRSGNSELTR

-64 NDAAFYVFNSDCSF
+64 NDAAIYVFNSDNSF

-85 RTPAVLGYSEN
+85 RTPAVLGYSDH
-96 GVYDKNNV
+96 GVYDMKKA

-109 AMLGWLQSS
+109 AMLGWLQAS
-118 VRNYTPTTRGEVPTH
+118 VRNYSTTRGEVSIH

-215 ESVYM
+215 ASVYM

-289 YLQGVEAGHG
+289 YLQGVEGGHG
-299 FVVDGYDGKGLYHVN
+299 FIVDGYDGKGLYHVN

-338 GTSGSEGYTIRASA
+338 GTSGSEGYTIRVSA
-352 VVGIKPVKPTEKA
+352 IVGIKPVKPTEKA
-365 VTTRRLRASSFSVV
+365 VSARRLRASSFSVV

-425 ELLSLLDSKSSTDFP
+425 ELLSLLGSKSSEDFP

-490 VNDLSLTLAV
+490 VNDLSLTLVV

-519 SNPCERR
+519 SDPCERR

-534 TDLNK
+534 TDQNK

-548 GNEDPMNT
+548 GNEDPEKT

-666 STGEFNSVTRVV
+666 STGKFNSVTRLV

-684 VGETA
+684 VGATA

-700 DVNYA
+700 DVEYA
-705 LVVQMYENT
+705 LVIEMYEKK
-714 DWKFVNFVNGGIPQ
+714 DWKEVNLVNGGIPA
-728 SAIFMLVDA
+728 SAIFTLVDA

>member
-10 VFLLSISLAVA
+10 VSLFSIILAVA

-27 KARQLASDFLGSLR
+27 KARQLASDFLSNMSPRG
-41 PQITRSVSEGAELTR
+41 TRSGNAELTR

-64 NDAAFYVFNSDCSF
+64 NDAAIYVFNSDNSF

-85 RTPAVLGYSEN
+85 RTPAVLGYSDH
-96 GVYDKNNV
+96 GAYDMKKA

-109 AMLGWLQSS
+109 AMLGWFQAS
-118 VRNYTPTTRGEVPTH
+118 VRNYSTTRGEVAIH

-149 YNLFCPYD
+149 YNLLCPYD
-157 EVNDAPSVTGCVAT
+157 DKNDAPSVTGCVAT
-171 AMAQIMKYHEWP
+171 AMAQIMKYHEYP

-215 ESVYM
+215 ASVYM
-220 KYSANGSF
+220 KYSANVSS
-228 ANADGISEA
+228 ANVDGISEA

-352 VVGIKPVKPTEKA
+352 IVGIKPVKPTEKA

-387 SSTSEDFPSFKTKI
+387 SSSSEDFPSFKTKI

-440 KDKGFLFNLESKIG
+440 KGKGYFIDLESKIG

-490 VNDLSLTLAV
+490 VNDLSLTLVV

-519 SNPCERR
+519 SDPCERR

-548 GNEDPMNT
+548 GNEDPEKT
-556 VLLAGIG
+556 VLLAGKG

-612 VPYDLVVDVALDVKD
+612 TPYDLVVDVALEVED

-659 WLLKENP
+659 WLFIKKDP
-666 STGEFNSVTRVV
+666 STYGSVTHLV
-678 RSADIP
+678 RSAEIP

-689 EVPFEFYDLKT
+689 ELPFEFYDLKT
-700 DVNYA
+700 NVEYA
-705 LVVQMYENT
+705 LLVEMFENT
-714 DWKFVNFVNGGIPQ
+714 DWKLVNLVNDEIPK
-728 SAIFMLVDA
+728 SITYILVDA

>member
-10 VFLLSISLAVA
+10 VSLFSIILAVA

-27 KARQLASDFLGSLR
+27 KARQLASDFLSNMNPHG
-41 PQITRSVSEGAELTR
+41 TRSGNSELTR

-64 NDAAFYVFNSDCSF
+64 NDAAIYVFNSDNSF

-85 RTPAVLGYSEN
+85 RTPAVLGYSDH
-96 GVYDKNNV
+96 GVYDMKKA

-109 AMLGWLQSS
+109 AMLGWLQAS
-118 VRNYTPTTRGEVPTH
+118 VRNYSTTRGEVSIH

-149 YNLFCPYD
+149 YNLLCPYD
-157 EVNDAPSVTGCVAT
+157 AENDALSVTGCVAT
-171 AMAQIMKYHEWP
+171 AMAQIMKYHEYP
-183 SAYDWSLMK
+183 SAYNWSLMK

-215 ESVYM
+215 ASVYM

-352 VVGIKPVKPTEKA
+352 IVGIKPVKPTEKA

-387 SSTSEDFPSFKTKI
+387 SSSSEDFPSFKTKI

-425 ELLSLLDSKSSTDFP
+425 ELLSLLGSKSSEDFP
-440 KDKGFLFNLESKIG
+440 KDKGFFFNLESKIG
-454 KGLSNGTYQLRAV
+454 KGLSNGTYQLRAI

-519 SNPCERR
+519 SDPCERR

-534 TDLNK
+534 TDQNK

-548 GNEDPMNT
+548 GNEDPEKT

-594 TDYTESLV
+594 EDYTESLV

-612 VPYDLVVDVALDVKD
+612 VPYDLNVEVALEVEN
-627 ADSENKVAGTAL
+627 ADPENKVAGTAL

-714 DWKFVNFVNGGIPQ
+714 DWKFVNLVNGGIPQ